1 MDEKKLADFL
11 FEMSEKSR
19 ETTRRLLGSDR
30 YYDGFA
36 AGINVAATTIKM
48 SMYEKSTA
56 EECAKQALTAAAMA
70 DLFDGLIDVRS
81 SDD

>member
-11 FEMSEKSR
+11 FEMSEKSL
-19 ETTRRLLGSDR
+19 ETTRRLLGSNR

-48 SMYEKSTA
+48 RTHEKFTA

-70 DLFDGLIDVRS
+70 DLFGDLLDARS

>member
-1 MDEKKLADFL
+1 MDEKKLAEFL

-19 ETTRRLLGSDR
+19 ETARGLPGSDR

-36 AGINVAATTIKM
+36 AGINVAATTIKT
-48 SMYEKSTA
+48 SMYEKYTA
-56 EECAKQALTAAAMA
+56 EECASNALAAAAMA
-70 DLFDGLIDVRS
+70 NVFEVLLEEMS

>member
-19 ETTRRLLGSDR
+19 ETTMGLFGSDR

-36 AGINVAATTIKM
+36 AGINVAATTVKTR
-48 SMYEKSTA
+48 MYEESTA
-56 EECAKQALTAAAMA
+56 EECAKQALFAATMA
-70 DLFDGLIDVRS
+70 DLFVDLLDARP

>member
-19 ETTRRLLGSDR
+19 ETARGLLGSDR

-36 AGINVAATTIKM
+36 DGINVASTTIKM
-48 SMYEKSTA
+48 RMYEKFTA
-56 EECAKQALTAAAMA
+56 EECASNAVAAAAIA
-70 DLFDGLIDVRS
+70 DMFGVLLKERS
-81 SDD
+81 QDD

>member
-1 MDEKKLADFL
+1 MDEKQVGDFL

-19 ETTRRLLGSDR
+19 DTTRGIIGNDR
-30 YYDGFA
+30 FYDGFA
-36 AGINVAATTIKM
+36 AGINVAATTVKTR
-48 SMYEKSTA
+48 MYEKSTA

-70 DLFDGLIDVRS
+70 DLFEGLLDARP

>member
-1 MDEKKLADFL
+1 MDEKQVSDFL
-11 FEMSEKSR
+11 FEMSEKSL
-19 ETTRRLLGSDR
+19 ETTRGLFGSNR

-48 SMYEKSTA
+48 RMHEKLTA
-56 EECAKQALTAAAMA
+56 EECVKQAITSAAMA
-70 DLFDGLIDVRS
+70 DLFGYLLDARP